1 MLGDKWICDRTPT
14 ERFPNYTR
22 ANAGEVL
29 ANPCTPLGW
38 TFGWENGLV
47 LGCRDGFVGFG
58 VFDADEYGSPPETF
72 GLFGG
77 YFYNSLTQARLMGVR
92 MPGAS
97 PEAIDQAYFDAR
109 PDVPPYKA
117 EDWHESERHAAK
129 LGETMGIVLGSDFYQ
144 PIEDQKVETIALR
157 DGRPNLASLS
167 SAELVARARSVQPLL
182 VALFDSHVWASL
194 GASFGPGIVT
204 ATCTELGRAADAPL
218 LLSSIGG
225 VDSAEIAVDL
235 WAMSRTIRASDSLTA
250 AFDAGTDGVAEAIS
264 GSRLA
269 DQIEAFVHKHGSRG
283 PDEWDAGADSYETS
297 PGLIYAQ
304 LDAMRQQ
311 GDHADPTAATARN
324 HAERERIGEE
334 IRAAL
339 AGNDEALGMFAAG
352 MHAADVWQVA
362 RERCKTN
369 NIRGLHEVRM
379 CFDEIGRRMTAAGH
393 LAHAK
398 QIYMLLDDEV
408 EAYIA
413 DPASFTDTLAT
424 READFAELAT
434 LEPPFIVDRVCPPLS
449 TWIRRADLVVQAVDV
464 GDVLNGVACAP
475 GVASGTARVLLRP
488 DDPGALEPGDIL
500 ITDHTDPSW
509 TPLFLVAGG
518 VITNVGSFGSHAS
531 IVSRELGIPCVAS
544 IADATRRIPEGATI
558 TIDGSTGRVSID
570 RLFD

>member
-47 LGCRDGFVGFG
+47 LGCRDGFVSFG
-58 VFDADEYGSPPETF
+58 VFDADEYSSPPETF

-97 PEAIDQAYFDAR
+97 PEAIDEAYFDAR

-117 EDWHESERHAAK
+117 EDWHESARHSEK
-129 LGETMGIVLGSDFYQ
+129 LGETMGLVLGSDSYQ
-144 PIEDQKVETIALR
+144 PIEDQKVSTIALR
-157 DGRPNLASLS
+157 DSRPDLS
-167 SAELVARARSVQPLL
+167 ALTNEELVARARSVQPLL

-204 ATCTELGRAADAPL
+204 GLCTELGRGADAVL

-235 WAMSRTIRASDSLTA
+235 WAMSRTVRNSPSLTA
-250 AFDAGTDGVAEAIS
+250 AFDAGLEGVASAIGGTALES
-264 GSRLA
+264 
-269 DQIEAFVHKHGSRG
+269 QIEGFVRKHGSRG
-283 PDEWDAGADSYETS
+283 PDEWDAGADSYETD

-304 LDAMRQQ
+304 LNAMRQQ
-311 GDHADPTAATARN
+311 GDHADPTAASARN
-324 HAERERIGEE
+324 HVERERIGDEV
-334 IRAAL
+334 RAAL
-339 AGNDEALGMFAAG
+339 TGNDEALGMFAAG
-352 MHAADVWQVA
+352 MHAADVWQAA

-379 CFDEIGRRMTAAGH
+379 CFDELGRRTAAAGH
-393 LAHAK
+393 VAHPK
-398 QIYMLLDDEV
+398 QIYMLLDAEV
-408 EAYIA
+408 EAFVA
-413 DPASFTDTLAT
+413 DPGSFTATLAT
-424 READFAELAT
+424 REVDFAELGT
-434 LEPPFIVDRVCPPLS
+434 LEPPFIVDKACPPLS
-449 TWIRRADLVVQAVDV
+449 TWTRRADLVVEAVNA
-464 GDVLNGVACAP
+464 GDVLSGAACAP
-475 GVASGTARVLLRP
+475 GTATGTARVLTRP

-544 IADATRRIPEGATI
+544 IADATRRIPDGATI
-558 TIDGSTGRVSID
+558 TIDGSTGQVTID
-570 RLFD
+570 SLPR

>member
-109 PDVPPYKA
+109 PDVPVYTA
-117 EDWHESERHAAK
+117 EPWHESERHAAK
-129 LGETMGIVLGSDFYQ
+129 LGETMGIVLGCDFYQ
-144 PIEDQKVETIALR
+144 PIEDQKTETIALR
-157 DGRPNLASLS
+157 DGRPDLSAASND
-167 SAELVARARSVQPLL
+167 ELVARARRVQPMLI
-182 VALFDSHVWASL
+182 ALFDSHVWASL

-204 ATCTELGRAADAPL
+204 AACAELGRAADAVL

-235 WAMSRTIRASDSLTA
+235 WAMSRSIRSSDSLTA
-250 AFDAGTDGVAEAIS
+250 AFDAGIADVATAIA
-264 GSRLA
+264 GSDLA
-269 DQIEAFVHKHGSRG
+269 GQIEAFVRNHGSRG
-283 PDEWDAGADSYETS
+283 PDEWDAGADSYETN

-311 GDHADPTAATARN
+311 GDHADPTAASARN
-324 HAERERIGEE
+324 HVERERIANEV
-334 IRAAL
+334 RDAL
-339 AGNDEALGMFAAG
+339 AGNDEALGMFG
-352 MHAADVWQVA
+352 VGLHSADVWQAA

-379 CFDEIGRRMTAAGH
+379 CFDELGRRMTAAGY
-393 LAHAK
+393 LVHAK

-408 EAYIA
+408 EAFVD
-413 DPASFTDTLAT
+413 DPAVFSDTLAT
-424 READFAELAT
+424 REVDFAELAT
-434 LEPPFIVDRVCPPLS
+434 LEPPFIVDKVCPPLS
-449 TWIRRADLVVQAVDV
+449 SWVRRADLTVEPVSA
-464 GDVLNGVACAP
+464 GDVLAGAACAP
-475 GVASGTARVLLRP
+475 GIVSGVARVLTRP
-488 DDPGALEPGDIL
+488 DDPSALEPGDIL

-544 IADATRRIPEGATI
+544 IADATRRIPDGATI
-558 TIDGSTGRVSID
+558 TIDGSTGRVTID
-570 RLFD
+570 SL